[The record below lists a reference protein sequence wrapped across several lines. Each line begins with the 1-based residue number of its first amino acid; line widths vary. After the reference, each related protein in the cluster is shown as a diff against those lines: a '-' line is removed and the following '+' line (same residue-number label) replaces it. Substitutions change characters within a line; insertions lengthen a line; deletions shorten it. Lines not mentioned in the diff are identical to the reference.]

1 MDDEEMI
8 LEGGG
13 ALEGEIPEED
23 EILEEVEIVDWK
35 KAKSRNRNA
44 QPGVLDVNYY
54 DSLSQTI
61 GRVVDPSYSH
71 CQR

>member
-8 LEGGG
+8 LEGGE

-35 KAKSRNRNA
+35 KAKSRNR
-44 QPGVLDVNYY
+44 
-54 DSLSQTI
+54 
-61 GRVVDPSYSH
+61 
-71 CQR
+71 